1 MTFTK
6 IDVGG
11 QPIQIACKPG
21 VVSIQ
26 NDDQLLT
33 LLKEPA
39 GAEAVAKAAKKLYE
53 EQVGKKLDIATG
65 SLHTEILGHVYPD
78 RFMKVLD
85 NLKLPAFADKGIEK
99 VLTRTAVIDCG
110 ESGKDSNRFIWDLLH
125 KHAYDMIKK
134 L

>member
-1 MTFTK
+1 MTFSK
-6 IDVGG
+6 VDVLG
-11 QPIQIACKPG
+11 QTVQIACKPG

-26 NDDQLLT
+26 NDDALT
-33 LLKEPA
+33 RILKEQA
-39 GAEAVAKAAKKLYE
+39 GAEAVAKAAKTLYE
-53 EQVGKKLDIATG
+53 KQFGQKLDIATG

-78 RFMKVLD
+78 RIMKVLD
-85 NLKLPAFADKGIEK
+85 QLKLPAFADKGIEK
-99 VLTRTAVIDCG
+99 VLERTAVIDCG